1 MILDVSHTAIR
12 LGAFILRLVA
22 AILAAQI
29 TTTSSQS
36 PDVQVLR

>member
-1 MILDVSHTAIR
+1 MILDISHTIFG

-22 AILAAQI
+22 AILATRI